1 MKTQLKISFQGSD
14 PSEALRGMIEEHVE
28 ALEHV
33 YGRLTACH
41 VVIRVPDKHHRTSGL
56 YSANIHMTLPGGID
70 INVDHTPQADDR
82 FANPQFAVTDAFRR
96 AKRLIKERVHK
107 QRGEVKTLHERVDRT
122 LDRPPEAKTS

>member
-1 MKTQLKISFQGSD
+1 METPLRISFQGSD
-14 PSEALRGMIEEHVE
+14 PSDALRRMIVE
-28 ALEHV
+28 QVDGLEQL

-41 VVIRVPDKHHRTSGL
+41 VVIQVPDKHHRTSGL

-96 AKRLIKERVHK
+96 ARRLMKERVLK
-107 QRGEVKTLHERVDRT
+107 QRGAVKTLRERIDRT
-122 LDRPPEAKTS
+122 LDRPPEAKTP

>member
-1 MKTQLKISFQGSD
+1 METPLRISFQGSD
-14 PSEALRGMIEEHVE
+14 PSDALRQMIVE
-28 ALEHV
+28 QVDGLEQL

-41 VVIRVPDKHHRTSGL
+41 VVIQVPDKHHRTSGL

-96 AKRLIKERVHK
+96 ARRLMKERVLK
-107 QRGEVKTLHERVDRT
+107 QRGAVKTLRERIDRT
-122 LDRPPEAKTS
+122 LDRPPEAKTP